1 MILKN
6 IGANQLFEP
15 EGDEAI
21 NPQVSMIANNLLND
35 WLDQD
40 NYVLEIEYENYM
52 KKKENSNEKN
62 RKILE

>member
-1 MILKN
+1 MQINYL
-6 IGANQLFEP
+6 NQK
-15 EGDEAI
+15 GDEAI
-21 NPQVSMIANNLLND
+21 NPQVSKAANNLLND